1 MRPDP
6 FAETAS
12 RDLRERIEG
21 PPSVRRTAARYM
33 PVMTM
38 ESDQPTA
45 REILDAVLHSQ
56 DVLAE
61 ALRRVEA
68 DVAELKT
75 NVNGLKGDVSRLERR
90 VIRIDDRLSSIEDLR
105 LRSVLDDHERRIGRL
120 EGF

>member
-1 MRPDP
+1 
-6 FAETAS
+6 
-12 RDLRERIEG
+12 
-21 PPSVRRTAARYM
+21 M

-61 ALRRVEA
+61 ALRRVEIDVGVLKV

-75 NVNGLKGDVSRLERR
+75 DVAMLKTDVAMLKTDVKTLGESVFRLERR

-105 LRSVLDDHERRIGRL
+105 LRSVLDDHERRIARL

>member
-1 MRPDP
+1 
-6 FAETAS
+6 
-12 RDLRERIEG
+12 
-21 PPSVRRTAARYM
+21 M

-61 ALRRVEA
+61 ALRRVESDVGVLKV

-75 NVNGLKGDVSRLERR
+75 DVAGLKTDVAMLKTDVAMLKTDVKTLGESVFRLERR

-105 LRSVLDDHERRIGRL
+105 LRSVLDDHERRIARL

>member
-1 MRPDP
+1 
-6 FAETAS
+6 
-12 RDLRERIEG
+12 
-21 PPSVRRTAARYM
+21 M

-61 ALRRVEA
+61 AIRRVED
-68 DVAELKT
+68 DVAMLKSDVATLKIDVATLKT
-75 NVNGLKGDVSRLERR
+75 DVKELSATVFRLERR
-90 VIRIDDRLSSIEDLR
+90 VVRIDDRLSTIEDLR
-105 LRSVLDDHERRIGRL
+105 LRSVLDDHERRLARL